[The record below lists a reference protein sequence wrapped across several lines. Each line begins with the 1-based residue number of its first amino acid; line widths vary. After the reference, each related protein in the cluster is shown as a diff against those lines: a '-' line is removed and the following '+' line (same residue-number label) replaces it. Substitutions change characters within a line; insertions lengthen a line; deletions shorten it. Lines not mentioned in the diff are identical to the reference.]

1 MSWKPEEKHTR
12 YSLDGIEIKLLVP
25 GSKPRIH
32 EVLLEST
39 RGFLNPPEKTINT
52 SLNFY

>member
-12 YSLDGIEIKLLVP
+12 YSLDGIETKLLVP
-25 GSKPRIH
+25 GNKPRIH
-32 EVLLEST
+32 EVFLEST
-39 RGFLNPPEKTINT
+39 RGSLNPPEKIIDT